1 MRCSLLS
8 AYVELNV
15 CCTKKNLSTL
25 AAYVQDEKIRQK
37 LESTSPDEI
46 ASKCI
51 SVLDLLEMYPTCCLP
66 FGDYLAM
73 LSPLRVRQYSISSS
87 PLTAPEICTL
97 TYSVLDQEAKVGGR
111 RFLGAASNYLAELT
125 PGEKIQVS
133 VRPSHQAF
141 HPPTDAEHVPV
152 IMICAGTGLA
162 PFHGFVEERAKQ
174 HEAGRSL
181 APALLFIGCRDPEKD
196 ALYADQL
203 AEWARKGIVD
213 VRYAFSRAPEKSEG
227 CKYVQDRLSKDG
239 DDARKLW
246 HDGGRIFVC
255 GSGAIGEAVK
265 EAFIRSTLEG
275 RKVIGED
282 MSREEAEAVF
292 NSIRNERFATDVFA

>member
-1 MRCSLLS
+1 M
-8 AYVELNV
+8 ELNLP
-15 CCTKKNLSTL
+15 CTKKNLSTL
-25 AAYVQDEKIRQK
+25 AACVPDEKTRQE
-37 LESTSPDEI
+37 LESLSLEEI
-46 ASKCI
+46 SSKHI

-87 PLTAPEICTL
+87 PLTRPEICTL

-111 RFLGAASNYLAELT
+111 RFLGAASNYLSELT
-125 PGEKIQVS
+125 PGETIQVS
-133 VRPSHQAF
+133 VRASHQGF
-141 HPPTDAEHVPV
+141 HLPTDAEKVPV

-174 HEAGRSL
+174 QEAGRSL
-181 APALLFIGCRDPEKD
+181 APALLFIGCREPEKD

-213 VRYAFSRAPEKSEG
+213 VRYAFSRAPEKSGG
-227 CKYVQDRLSKDG
+227 CKYVQDRLSKDRE
-239 DDARKLW
+239 DARKLW
-246 HDGGRIFVC
+246 HDGGRIYVC
-255 GSGAIGEAVK
+255 GSGAIGEAIK
-265 EAFIRSTLEG
+265 QAFIKAMMEG
-275 RKVIGED
+275 REAQGESI
-282 MSREEAEAVF
+282 SREEAEEFF